1 LLVSVFGDLETLGET
16 VHLSDRDAH
25 LSELEEELVVDEE
38 DEVIRARFL
47 ASHVLLNITWLRF
60 AILVDSVGH

>member
-16 VHLSDRDAH
+16 IHLSDGDAH

-38 DEVIRARFL
+38 DKVFCASFL